1 MTGTDITV
9 TGLTTEQAAAR
20 QRESGRNEVPAA
32 RPRGLPSRIGR
43 QLRDPLILLLL
54 AAGVVTTLLGDL
66 TDTAVIALV
75 IIANTSIG
83 VAQEVR
89 AHQAIAALNRL
100 AAPTARVVRDGQDVI
115 LPAAELVPGDLIRLE
130 AGDIVPADLAV
141 HDAYRLQLDES
152 ALTGESEPVSRQA
165 EEEVFAGTVVVTGR
179 ASGIVVRT
187 GAASA
192 LGQIAALVAAA
203 RPGPTP
209 LQRRLAGLGRVLGV
223 AAVALS
229 ALVAVIGLLS

>member
-20 QRESGRNEVPAA
+20 RRTSGPNEVPAA
-32 RPRGLPSRIGR
+32 RPRRLPGRIGH

-75 IIANTSIG
+75 IVANTSIG

-89 AHQAIAALNRL
+89 ADQAIAALNRL

-115 LPAAELVPGDLIRLE
+115 LPAAELVQGDLLRLE
-130 AGDIVPADLAV
+130 AGDIVPADPGV
-141 HDAYRLQLDES
+141 RHAYRLQRD
-152 ALTGESEPVSRQA
+152 GP
-165 EEEVFAGTVVVTGR
+165 GVTGGCETVPR
-179 ASGIVVRT
+179 D
-187 GAASA
+187 
-192 LGQIAALVAAA
+192 
-203 RPGPTP
+203 
-209 LQRRLAGLGRVLGV
+209 
-223 AAVALS
+223 
-229 ALVAVIGLLS
+229 